1 VDRFGVASPTI
12 QLNENKGMITVE
24 LAGVKDPE
32 SVRNVL
38 QATAKLQFWEVASNL
53 EMAEYLMKADK
64 AVERYN
70 KSQKN
75 REVKDE
81 NNVVEEAEIALE
93 EEASLEDLA
102 VDVEEVASLESLT
115 QDEDGLNLK
124 GEEEYLGLFN

>member
-1 VDRFGVASPTI
+1 
-12 QLNENKGMITVE
+12 
-24 LAGVKDPE
+24 
-32 SVRNVL
+32 
-38 QATAKLQFWEVASNL
+38 
-53 EMAEYLMKADK
+53 
-64 AVERYN
+64 
-70 KSQKN
+70 QKN

-124 GEEEYLGLFN
+124 GEEEYLGLFNKMSPIINPETGSFEDATIIGATLKSDAKEVIELLN